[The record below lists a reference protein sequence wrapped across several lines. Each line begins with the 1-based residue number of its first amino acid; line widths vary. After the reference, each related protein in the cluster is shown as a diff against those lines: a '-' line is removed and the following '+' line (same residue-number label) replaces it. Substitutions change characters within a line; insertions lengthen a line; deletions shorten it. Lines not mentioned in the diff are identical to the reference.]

1 MWNAIVRSGC
11 ELGPV
16 VDELISLLSPL
27 NLSLDSGLELVDALG
42 EVSDSLFNIF
52 WDGLIILKER
62 SHGDHVGDG
71 SDGGLFGVCDFFG
84 VLFGN
89 LLLSIGIFV
98 LACGVKIDVSFHFG
112 NFSYNIIFG

>member
-16 VDELISLLSPL
+16 VDVLISLLSPL
-27 NLSLDSGLELVDALG
+27 NLSLNSGLQLVDALR
-42 EVSDSLFNIF
+42 EVSDSLFDVL
-52 WDGLIILKER
+52 WDGLTIFKER
-62 SHGDHVGDG
+62 SHCDHIGDG
-71 SDGGLFGVCDFFG
+71 SDGGLSGVGDFFG

-89 LLLSIGIFV
+89 LFLSIGIFV